1 MICYESKHFKI
12 IHQLKKHKYSLSNP
26 PNRALNLA
34 KNLYFLLK
42 NAFFTVCVGEGKNK
56 IDKIPIYF
64 FKNIGNFLVH
74 MQK

>member
-12 IHQLKKHKYSLSNP
+12 IHQLKKHNYSLSNP

-42 NAFFTVCVGEGKNK
+42 NAFFTVCVGE
-56 IDKIPIYF
+56 
-64 FKNIGNFLVH
+64 
-74 MQK
+74 